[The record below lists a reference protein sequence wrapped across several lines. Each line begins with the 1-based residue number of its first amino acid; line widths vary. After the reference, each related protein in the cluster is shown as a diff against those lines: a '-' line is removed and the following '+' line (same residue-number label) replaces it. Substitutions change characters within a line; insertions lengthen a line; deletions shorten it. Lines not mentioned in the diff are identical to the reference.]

1 MKKFLFILLITFIFA
16 LTDLERAKKDPF
28 CKLLNNNTAK
38 ILCIKLKDNHK
49 FDQIKDLALNSPEA
63 TEEAKKIEGVISSIS
78 YVPSI
83 AGILLT
89 SYVINDIIG

>member
-28 CKLLNNNTAK
+28 CKLLNNKTAK

-63 TEEAKKIEGVISSIS
+63 PEEAKKICYKEVVMEQYFKHCNMLINK
-78 YVPSI
+78 
-83 AGILLT
+83 ILEE
-89 SYVINDIIG
+89 Y

>member
-63 TEEAKKIEGVISSIS
+63 PEEAKKICYKEVVMEQYFKHCNKLINK
-78 YVPSI
+78 
-83 AGILLT
+83 ILEE
-89 SYVINDIIG
+89 Y

>member
-28 CKLLNNNTAK
+28 CKLLNNKTAK

-63 TEEAKKIEGVISSIS
+63 PEEAKKICYKEVVMEQYFKHCNKLINK
-78 YVPSI
+78 
-83 AGILLT
+83 ILEE
-89 SYVINDIIG
+89 Y